1 MVVVSATAL
10 RKNLFSY
17 LDRAA
22 NGEVVVIKRNRCE
35 VARLVSTQPV
45 NWRKKMTV
53 KPKIEVSEEEF
64 VKPLEDVWEEYL

>member
-10 RKNLFSY
+10 RNNLFSY

-22 NGEVVVIKRNRCE
+22 NGEIIIIKRNRCE

-45 NWRKKMTV
+45 DWREKMTV
-53 KPKIEVSEEEF
+53 QPEIKVSEKELI
-64 VKPLEDVWEEYL
+64 KPLEDVWEEYR